1 MPLMALIA
9 LCLTPAFGSAALLI
23 TAVVAL
29 VAVPL
34 LFIKRDWSAIR
45 PTYWLA
51 GALFTYF
58 GYFLLVDTAI
68 SGDFS
73 ASLYTMAPNLPLVAV
88 GVIAMAIDPEQARLS
103 ASRIGI
109 WAGLAVV
116 ASLGMATVIWLA
128 QPNWQIMGLSLT
140 QISGVN
146 QRLELFAGNP
156 LPFAA
161 AYMTLGFVA
170 LLGWHDRSLRSRSLA
185 VAALVIALAT
195 VMFWSG
201 SRGATLAAIPLLM
214 LSIWYIRPRPAALL
228 IAALGLAAPIALVM
242 ILGGF
247 REHVIRSIEHLTRG
261 LATLATGDPLMES
274 STGFR
279 LIMYRAGVAAWME
292 SPIWGYGVSQRFSAI
307 IPHLPEGYSFR
318 FTHLHNTFVTHAV
331 AGGAVG
337 VAVLVSL
344 LLTPVAINQTVGAS
358 DRDQRFLAW
367 LIFLSM
373 AGVGMSNL
381 ILNHDISA
389 HLLALLM
396 LVHLLMHHEKRQT
409 DRSSNQFLSLG
420 GQSAVESVMRGGR
433 G

>member
-9 LCLTPAFGSAALLI
+9 LCLTPAFGSAAFLI

-68 SGDFS
+68 SGGFS

-247 REHVIRSIEHLTRG
+247 GEHVIRSIEHLTRG
-261 LATLATGDPLMES
+261 LATLATGDPLMER

-292 SPIWGYGVSQRFSAI
+292 SPIWGYGVSQRFSAV